1 MIRKRRLGNLKAP
14 WWRRDVAALG
24 RMEAG
29 LRTLYP
35 EISISR
41 LKNRLVYEL
50 DLEIETYETR
60 RIRIVF
66 KAEELASLVDVFADG
81 PTGSPHRY
89 GKDRLC
95 MWYPDDPPEL
105 RWLPEHRIVGLIEMA
120 RRHLFRE
127 AWWRQTGGDEGGE
140 WVGPEIHP
148 GEQNEDADH
157 VDGGA

>member
-1 MIRKRRLGNLKAP
+1 VIRRRKSGDPRAP

-41 LKNRLVYEL
+41 FKNRLVYEL

-66 KAEELASLVDVFADG
+66 NAGEPAAFVNVFADG
-81 PTGSPHRY
+81 PTESPHRY

-95 MWYPDDPPEL
+95 LWYPKDPPEL
-105 RWLPEHRIVGLIEMA
+105 RWLPDHRLVGLIEVA

-127 AWWRQTGGDEGGE
+127 AWWRQTGGEDGGE
-140 WVGPEIHP
+140 WLGPEIHP
-148 GEQNEDADH
+148 GEQDEDAGNSS
-157 VDGGA
+157 GGA

>member
-1 MIRKRRLGNLKAP
+1 MIRKRRLGNLKVP

-29 LRTLYP
+29 LRSLYP

-41 LKNRLVYEL
+41 FKNRLVYEL
-50 DLEIETYETR
+50 DLEVETYETR
-60 RIRIVF
+60 HVCIVF
-66 KAEELASLVDVFADG
+66 KAENPASIVDVFAGG
-81 PTGSPHRY
+81 PTESPHRY

-105 RWLPEHRIVGLIEMA
+105 RWLPEHQLVGLIEMT

-127 AWWRQTGGDEGGE
+127 AWWRQTGGEEGGE
-140 WVGPEIHP
+140 WLGPENHP
-148 GEQNEDADH
+148 GEPNEDADRA
-157 VDGGA
+157 DGGA